1 MGNRPYIHLD
11 KLVPTDL
18 RHGWCVPR
26 PAEEWAPGLA
36 KHQLA
41 SIHGRHF
48 RLALRLDED
57 LHTRGDLHD
66 VPDVFLEAV
75 TEGIEYLCERSIPIS
90 LTEIRSDSTLSKARN
105 QAHLKKALDRLIHDT
120 RRSSK
125 EFLER
130 LFLAY
135 GRNGYFDVNQPAA
148 GWGSISDEIFPLEK
162 AIYHQNSPGITA
174 MVALGADLSKAPLRD
189 FSQDFNGRTE
199 MIARAGDTES
209 LVDFFLD
216 GRVDRHTV
224 QASIRARRA
233 EIMSKAIDSLRTA
246 APSSIVEHSTPAKD
260 LVPAARR
267 RML

>member
-11 KLVPTDL
+11 KLVPTDML
-18 RHGWCVPR
+18 RGWCVPR

-57 LHTRGDLHD
+57 LHTRGDLHE

-75 TEGIEYLCERSIPIS
+75 TAGIEYLCERSVPIS

-105 QAHLKKALDRLIHDT
+105 RAHLKRALDRLIHDT
-120 RRSSK
+120 RRSAK

-135 GRNGYFDVNQPAA
+135 GRNGYFDVNQPAS
-148 GWGSISDEIFPLEK
+148 GWGAISDEIFPLEK

-174 MVALGADLSKAPLRD
+174 MVALGADLNKAPLRD
-189 FSQDFNGRTE
+189 FSQDVNGRIE
-199 MIARAGDTES
+199 LIARAGDTES

-216 GRVDRHTV
+216 GRLDRQSV
-224 QASIRARRA
+224 KASIRARRA
-233 EIMSKAIDSLRTA
+233 EIMSREIDTLRAA
-246 APSSIVEHSTPAKD
+246 APGETADSPGLATASQV
-260 LVPAARR
+260 AARR
-267 RML
+267 RLL